1 MVFNKYD
8 ALKTETLLRVVQEQ
22 VRQLKDK
29 KRKPKKTKAF
39 IEAMKEHREM
49 QYTLIKRFK
58 EMDRKQAIFF
68 PLNSWIEY
76 RNVQDIFKVINEIG
90 QVTGHNLEENKVLIK
105 LEKDPNVIIKVDPI
119 KLKLLYIREYYI

>member
-39 IEAMKEHREM
+39 IEAMKERREM

-58 EMDRKQAIFF
+58 DSSKIC
-68 PLNSWIEY
+68 I
-76 RNVQDIFKVINEIG
+76 
-90 QVTGHNLEENKVLIK
+90 HNPPNFLLII
-105 LEKDPNVIIKVDPI
+105 PQI
-119 KLKLLYIREYYI
+119 